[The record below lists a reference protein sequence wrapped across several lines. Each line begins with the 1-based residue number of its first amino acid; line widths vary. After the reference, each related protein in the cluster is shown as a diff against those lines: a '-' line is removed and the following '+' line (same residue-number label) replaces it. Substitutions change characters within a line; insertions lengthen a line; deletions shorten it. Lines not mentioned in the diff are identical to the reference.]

1 MAEQNRLTPDQ
12 LYTYCD
18 LESLDFE
25 TTKDIE
31 EHQRIVGQDRV
42 VSSIQFGVS
51 MDRDGYNIFALG
63 PNETGKKELIE
74 DYLKKHS
81 SEEEVP
87 HDMCY
92 VNNFEEEYKPEILML
107 PAGRGSDLRD
117 SMNKLIEDLDTTLTA
132 AFESEEYQN
141 RRQAIEEDVQQEQGE
156 SISDLQQRAQEE
168 GLALIRTPAGFS
180 FAPMQEGEIMSQEEV
195 QELSD
200 EEEERLEEKVE
211 EFQKELQ
218 QVLRKVP
225 SRKREV
231 RERIRKLDREIAS
244 YAVKDLIDELK
255 QKFSNLSDVV
265 DFLDAVHQDIVDNVK
280 SIISQQGQNQL
291 MQMMQAQGGGNGRGS
306 SSQEDP
312 TLRRYKVNVLVDNSE
327 TEGAPV
333 VYEDNP
339 TFKNLVGRVEYKS
352 QMGAL
357 TTDFNLI
364 KPGALHMANGGYLIL
379 DARRVLMEPF
389 AWEGLKRTLKSQKL
403 KIESPGESY
412 GLISTVSL
420 EPKPLDLDVKVVL
433 LGERLLYYLLC
444 QYDPEFR
451 SLFKVEADFDDDI
464 DRNEENQEKYAQL
477 LAGLAG
483 ENELKPFDKS
493 AVARIIERSARMV
506 EDSEKMS
513 TRNKQIENLM
523 QEADYWSRENG
534 NENVTREDV
543 QKAIEQRL
551 YRSSRIRDK
560 IQEAIQRDTL
570 YIDTSGEEIG
580 QINGLSVA
588 MIGDV
593 MFGRPNRITAS
604 VRLGKGEVV
613 NIEREV
619 KMSGP
624 IHSKGVMILSGF
636 LGQRFGTRQ
645 PLSLSASLV
654 FEQSYSGVDGDSAS
668 AAELY
673 ALMSAIGQIPIN
685 QSYAI
690 TGSINQ
696 RGQIQPIGG
705 VNQKIEGFF
714 DVCKKRGLTGEQ
726 GVLIPKTN
734 VKNLM
739 LREDVIEAVKEEKF
753 QIYAI
758 ETVDEGM
765 EILTGLEMG
774 ERDEN
779 EEFPEGT
786 INYKVEKRLSEM
798 TEKRKHFASNS
809 KGESESKNDE

>member
-1 MAEQNRLTPDQ
+1 MAENNSLDADQ

-18 LESLDFE
+18 LSTFDFE

-31 EHQRIVGQDRV
+31 EYQHIVGQDRV

-63 PNETGKKELIE
+63 PNEMGKKELIE
-74 DYLKKHS
+74 DFLEKHS
-81 SEEEVP
+81 KDEDVP
-87 HDMCY
+87 HDTCY
-92 VNNFEEEYKPEILML
+92 VNNFDEEYKPKILQL
-107 PAGRGSDLRD
+107 PPGRGTELRD
-117 SMNKLIEDLDTTLTA
+117 AMNKLIEDLNTTLTA

-141 RRQAIEEDVQQEQGE
+141 RRQAIEEEVQQEQGE
-156 SISDLQQRAQEE
+156 SINDLQQKAQKD

-180 FAPMQEGEIMSQEEV
+180 FAPMKDDEIMSQEEV

-200 EEEERLEEKVE
+200 EEEEQMEEKIDE
-211 EFQKELQ
+211 YQKELQ
-218 QVLRKVP
+218 QILRKIP

-231 RERIRKLDREIAS
+231 RKRLRKLDREIAS
-244 YAVKDLIDELK
+244 YAVKDLIEEIK
-255 QKFSNLSDVV
+255 QKFSDLDDVQ
-265 DFLDAVHQDIVDNVK
+265 DFLDNVHDDIVENVR
-280 SIISQQGQNQL
+280 SIISQQGQGQL
-291 MQMMQAQGGGNGRGS
+291 MQMMQGQGGNGGGS
-306 SSQEDP
+306 NPFEDP
-312 TLRRYKVNVLVDNSE
+312 TLRRYMVNVLVDNSD

-364 KPGALHMANGGYLIL
+364 KPGVFHQANGGYLIL

-420 EPKPLDLDVKVVL
+420 EPKPMDLNVKVVL

-464 DRNEENQEKYAQL
+464 DRDKENQQKYAQL

-523 QEADYWSRENG
+523 QEADYWSRQNG
-534 NENVTREDV
+534 NDHVTREDV
-543 QKAIEQRL
+543 QKAIEQRI

-570 YIDTSGEEIG
+570 YIDTVGDQTG

-636 LGQRFGTRQ
+636 LGERFGTRQ

-654 FEQSYSGVDGDSAS
+654 FEQSYSGIDGDSAS

-673 ALMSAIGQIPIN
+673 ALLSAIGQVPIK

-714 DVCKKRGLTGEQ
+714 DVCKHRGLTGDQ
-726 GVLIPKTN
+726 GVLIPRTN

-739 LREDVIEAVKEEKF
+739 LREDVIEAVEDEQF
-753 QIYAI
+753 HIYAI
-758 ETVDEGM
+758 KTVDEGM

-779 EEFPEGT
+779 DQFPEGT
-786 INYKVEKRLSEM
+786 ISYKVEQRLSKM
-798 TEKRKHFASNS
+798 AEKRRKFTTNGKEVGDS
-809 KGESESKNDE
+809 KDE